1 MLKVEI
7 KMFTAITSRLS
18 KGHISKLG
26 GVLEILCQFFKLKHN
41 VMRRIDYDRQIR
53 FQ

>member
-18 KGHISKLG
+18 KG